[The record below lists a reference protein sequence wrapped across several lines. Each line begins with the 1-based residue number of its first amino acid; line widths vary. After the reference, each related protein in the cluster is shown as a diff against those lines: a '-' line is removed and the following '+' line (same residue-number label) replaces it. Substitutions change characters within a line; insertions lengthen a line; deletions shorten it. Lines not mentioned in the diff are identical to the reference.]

1 MKNRN
6 ENEEKK
12 QQSFQT
18 GLYICFVWEMK
29 MLVNVLDVMRVKSDV
44 PCFNFSQ
51 FHVMRTKIL
60 CNNFPNNHSQNTVIP
75 SLKTVLR
82 RNIPN
87 RKVFLFSFSNF
98 AGKSFC

>member
-18 GLYICFVWEMK
+18 GLYIFCVEKK
-29 MLVNVLDVMRVKSDV
+29 MLVNVLGCMRVKSDV

-51 FHVMRTKIL
+51 FHVMRTKNL

-87 RKVFLFSFSNF
+87 REDFSKLQENYFVS
-98 AGKSFC
+98 